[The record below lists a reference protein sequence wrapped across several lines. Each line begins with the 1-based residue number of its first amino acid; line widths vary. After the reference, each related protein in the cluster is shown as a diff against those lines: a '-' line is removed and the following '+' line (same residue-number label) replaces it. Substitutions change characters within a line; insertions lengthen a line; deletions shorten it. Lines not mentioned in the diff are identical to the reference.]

1 MVKGNIWQVAVLAL
15 ALALL
20 VGGANVA
27 FSAAAEEFTVEETAT
42 VDYSTNYTLQNDDA
56 YRYVQLTITSNGTE
70 LSEPEDYVFN
80 ETSAEVDW
88 QTSPDTTEGDDATLN
103 YTYEDHSDLTRNFAA
118 ILGTAGTWIGLLL
131 MVAALG
137 YLLVIV
143 FGGW

>member
-27 FSAAAEEFTVEETAT
+27 FGDAAEEFTAEETTT
-42 VDYSTNYTLQNDDA
+42 VDYSTNYTLQNDDV
-56 YRYVQLTITSNGTE
+56 YRHVQLTIHFNGTE
-70 LSEPEDYVFN
+70 LSEPDDYVFDEN
-80 ETSAEVDW
+80 DSEVDW
-88 QTSPDTTEGDDATLN
+88 QPSTDTTDGEDATLN
-103 YTYEDHSDLTRNFAA
+103 YTYEDHSEQTQDFAA

-131 MVAALG
+131 MIAALG
-137 YLLVIV
+137 YLMVLL